1 MSDAG
6 AMSSELRVLR
16 AGGEPLWRHARPL
29 RMIANLWSHRGLTW
43 QMTLRDLRAR
53 HRGSHL
59 GGLWTLLTPLLLL
72 GVYTLVFST
81 ILKVRFE
88 RSASESVGVYAVT
101 LFTGMMV
108 FAMFAEPL
116 ARAPMLV
123 ASRPNFVKKMVFP
136 LEILPL
142 TATLGAIGVSLA
154 ALGVTFALHLLMG
167 GQVSPWALA
176 FPTVLVPLVLVSLGA
191 GWLLA
196 ALGVFVQDL
205 QQLCAVLVQRVLFF
219 LTPIFYPPESV
230 PEQFRWML
238 HFNPMS
244 SVVESARRTLLWG
257 LPPDWTMLGIW
268 SGIGAAMC
276 LGGYAVFMKARRAFA
291 DVM

>member
-6 AMSSELRVLR
+6 VISSDLRVLR
-16 AGGEPLWRHARPL
+16 AGGEPLWRHANPL
-29 RMIANLWSHRGLTW
+29 RMFAGLWSHRGLTW

-59 GGLWTLLTPLLLL
+59 GAAWTVLTPLLLL

-81 ILKVRFE
+81 ILRVRFE
-88 RSASESVGVYAVT
+88 RSTSDGVGVYAVT

-108 FAMFAEPL
+108 YAMFAEPL

-123 ASRPNFVKKMVFP
+123 AARPNFVKKMVFP
-136 LEILPL
+136 LEILPVC
-142 TATLGAIGVSLA
+142 TILGAMGVSLV
-154 ALGVTFALHLLMG
+154 ALAVTLGLHVLMG
-167 GQVSPWALA
+167 GAVSAWMLA
-176 FPTVLVPLVLVSLGA
+176 FPAVLVPLVLVSLGA
-191 GWLLA
+191 GWFLA

-205 QQLCAVLVQRVLFF
+205 QQLCGVLVQRVLFF

-230 PEQFRWML
+230 PAEFRWML
-238 HFNPMS
+238 DLNPMS
-244 SVVESARRTLLWG
+244 SVVEGARRTLLWG
-257 LPPDWTMLGIW
+257 MPPDWTMLGVW
-268 SGIGAAMC
+268 SGIGALLCIAGHAC
-276 LGGYAVFMKARRAFA
+276 FMKAKRAFA